1 MWGPLTMIDRP
12 FEVLNIRKY
21 KDIDDIQVVL
31 YSHDQFYSTNLKQLV
46 NQIIKES
53 TNPAAQLNNDE
64 VNHG

>member
-53 TNPAAQLNNDE
+53 ASPAAQLNNDE

>member
-1 MWGPLTMIDRP
+1 MQESLTMIDRP

-53 TNPAAQLNNDE
+53 TSPAAQLNNDE

>member
-1 MWGPLTMIDRP
+1 MIDRP

>member
-1 MWGPLTMIDRP
+1 MRGSLTMIDRP

-53 TNPAAQLNNDE
+53 TSPAAQLNNDE

>member
-1 MWGPLTMIDRP
+1 MQESLTMIDKP

-53 TNPAAQLNNDE
+53 TSPAAQLNNDE

>member
-1 MWGPLTMIDRP
+1 MIDRP

-46 NQIIKES
+46 NQIIKK
-53 TNPAAQLNNDE
+53 
-64 VNHG
+64 VY

>member
-1 MWGPLTMIDRP
+1 MIDRP

-53 TNPAAQLNNDE
+53 TSPAAQLNNDE